1 MGKINFNLDDRK
13 HTRFKAKA
21 CLEGTEMTKVLIKA
35 VDAFIGK
42 DDTEPLRTGKVN
54 CIEDTTLEDTILEDK
69 KEPF

>member
-42 DDTEPLRTGKVN
+42 EEDIESLKIGKIN
-54 CIEDTTLEDTILEDK
+54 YS
-69 KEPF
+69 KE